1 MSASRETL
9 PIPSIPY
16 CKTSVFVFRIKIIS
30 SYPNTFSTVGTNEI
44 RTSVRGIL
52 GILGKINHNAFLSFE
67 ELRCVPCLIIYLLTN
82 SSYMSTVPLD
92 FSAASTGG
100 GL

>member
-1 MSASRETL
+1 MLVPRETL

-16 CKTSVFVFRIKIIS
+16 CKTSVFVVRIKIIS
-30 SYPNTFSTVGTNEI
+30 SYPTTFGTVGTNEI
-44 RTSVRGIL
+44 RTPVRGL
-52 GILGKINHNAFLSFE
+52 LGKINHNAFLSFE
-67 ELRCVPCLIIYLLTN
+67 GLRCVPCLIIYLLTN